1 MLKRVERGWGTQGM
15 VDEKSSV
22 DLMILPA
29 SLILRRLC
37 ASLRPYGF
45 AMLHAPPL
53 LLSEH

>member
-1 MLKRVERGWGTQGM
+1 M
-15 VDEKSSV
+15 VDEKNSV
-22 DLMILPA
+22 DLMILPV

-45 AMLHAPPL
+45 AMLHAPAS